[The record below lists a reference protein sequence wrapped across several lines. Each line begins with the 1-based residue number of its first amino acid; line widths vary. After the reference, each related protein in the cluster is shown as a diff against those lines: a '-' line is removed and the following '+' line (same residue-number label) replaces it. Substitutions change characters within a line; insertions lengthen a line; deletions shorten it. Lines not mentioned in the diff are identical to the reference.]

1 MTGGQKR
8 GDAIADVAREKFKAN
23 DQSLDGAITK
33 LEFRADMR
41 SAGEEEISAVIDE
54 RTLEA
59 QRRKT
64 SDAPGKDKLW
74 AIPVVI
80 VRRVS
85 PTALAWLAAL
95 ALILGALVYLLKR

>member
-41 SAGEEEISAVIDE
+41 SAGE
-54 RTLEA
+54 
-59 QRRKT
+59 
-64 SDAPGKDKLW
+64 
-74 AIPVVI
+74 
-80 VRRVS
+80 
-85 PTALAWLAAL
+85 
-95 ALILGALVYLLKR
+95 